1 MNRSEHQTNTV
12 AELLQ
17 RVDRKCLEAF
27 ILEHVPMNIILDTF
41 GPSAPSD
48 DDGTIHADNDIV
60 DDHITHSSS
69 SSHLQMDTNNEDG
82 IEEKV
87 KIEPI
92 TPLLAKA
99 SAEEGKKIAGRC
111 SQCHS
116 FDKSDPHKLGP
127 NLHAVVGSISGA
139 RSGYT
144 YSEAMTTKKVTWD
157 AETLNVYLYDP
168 KAFLP
173 GTKMA
178 FAGLKND
185 AERTDLIAYLLT
197 LK

>member
-1 MNRSEHQTNTV
+1 MTKYFAGLLIALITLKLGNMIADHLIHVEPLEKMSYIV
-12 AELLQ
+12 AVQEESS
-17 RVDRKCLEAF
+17 K
-27 ILEHVPMNIILDTF
+27 
-41 GPSAPSD
+41 PSP
-48 DDGTIHADNDIV
+48 
-60 DDHITHSSS
+60 
-69 SSHLQMDTNNEDG
+69 Q
-82 IEEKV
+82 EEKV